1 MLVAL
6 KKYAVFSG
14 RARRSEYWLFFLF
27 YLIVI
32 FVTGFIDG
40 ILGTFDERSG
50 YGILSGL
57 STAVLIIPL
66 IAVLVRRL
74 HDLDKSGWWALI
86 IIVPIAGFVLLI
98 FACMDGTHGA
108 NRFGPDPKASER
120 ISEN

>member
-50 YGILSGL
+50 YGILS
-57 STAVLIIPL
+57 
-66 IAVLVRRL
+66 
-74 HDLDKSGWWALI
+74 
-86 IIVPIAGFVLLI
+86 
-98 FACMDGTHGA
+98 
-108 NRFGPDPKASER
+108 
-120 ISEN
+120 